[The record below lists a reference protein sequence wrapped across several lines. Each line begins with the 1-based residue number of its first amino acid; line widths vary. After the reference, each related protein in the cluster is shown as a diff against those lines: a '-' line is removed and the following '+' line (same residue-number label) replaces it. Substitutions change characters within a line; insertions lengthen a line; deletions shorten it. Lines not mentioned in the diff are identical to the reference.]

1 MKFIIQRL
9 GLFIAA
15 LAGLSLLVFLALRIL
30 PGDVA
35 AVIAG
40 SGVWFDRS
48 CLRLF
53 VSAVA

>member
-30 PGDVA
+30 PA
-35 AVIAG
+35 T
-40 SGVWFDRS
+40 SPR
-48 CLRLF
+48 
-53 VSAVA
+53 